1 MEASLQRKL
10 AAKKNSQVTYKKVQA
25 EAPASTANLGPGFD
39 VFGLALD
46 LFHDIVEIELLP
58 KRGITLDIHG
68 ADESISREPKKNTAG
83 LAATII
89 LDAMKRN
96 EGLRIDLK
104 KGVPVGKGLGSSA
117 SSAVACVLALNRM
130 FSLEL
135 AVEDMVAL
143 AGQGEIASAATAHFD
158 NVAAATLGGFVIV
171 SHEPMPIPLKP
182 PLDLE
187 VAVAIPNIELPK
199 KKTKAM
205 RDILPQ
211 RVPLRDV
218 TGNIFH
224 AALFISGILQ
234 SDIAM
239 MGEAMKDLIVEPVR
253 SKSIPMFQA
262 VKSAAIEAGASGVAI
277 SGAGPALVALC
288 DKTVTNTKD
297 VAKVMSDAF
306 QEGGIACEHYA
317 TKPSNGARILK
328 EM

>member
-1 MEASLQRKL
+1 MEASLQRRL
-10 AAKKNSQVTYKKVQA
+10 AAKKNGQVNYMRVQA

-46 LFHDIVEIELLP
+46 LFHDTVEIELLP
-58 KRGITLDIHG
+58 KRGIALNVHG
-68 ADESISREPKKNTAG
+68 IDETISREPEKNTAG
-83 LAATII
+83 LAAAT
-89 LDAMKRN
+89 LLEAMKRD
-96 EGLRIDLK
+96 EGLRIELK

-130 FSLEL
+130 FNLEL
-135 AVEDMVAL
+135 PAEDMVAL

-171 SHEPMPIPLKP
+171 SHQPRPIALKP
-182 PLDLE
+182 PRDLE
-187 VAVAIPNIELPK
+187 VAVAIPNIELPQ

-211 RVPLRDV
+211 TVPLRDV
-218 TGNIFH
+218 TDNMFH
-224 AALFISGILQ
+224 AALFISGIFR

-253 SKSIPMFQA
+253 SKSIPKFQS
-262 VKSAAIEAGASGVAI
+262 VKNAAIEAGAAGVAI

-288 DKTVTNTKD
+288 DRTLTNTKD
-297 VAKVMSDAF
+297 VAKAMSDAF
-306 QEGGIACEHYA
+306 EEGHVACEHFA
-317 TKPSNGARILK
+317 TKPSNGAKVLK
-328 EM
+328 IT